1 MVTRITKKKK
11 NRKNFFVEWSNLSV
25 AQHFKHMLSPRITGW
40 MEMTKY
46 GQEKLPVP
54 YLDSY
59 NLCSEGKEATSA
71 SFSHTTC
78 HTRPVTLKGVSLWKD
93 KRPHALRT
101 GSSGLV
107 LWPAPRNWVLGYLC
121 RCVIFH
127 LLLETAWSLCWCGH
141 GLISISTATLLLG
154 VIPVRGPIRHTGSY
168 VGLNCWAAEGTPQQ
182 CWILE
187 DLFDW

>member
-1 MVTRITKKKK
+1 
-11 NRKNFFVEWSNLSV
+11 
-25 AQHFKHMLSPRITGW
+25 
-40 MEMTKY
+40 MTKY
-46 GQEKLPVP
+46 GQEKLSVP

-107 LWPAPRNWVLGYLC
+107 LWPAPRSWVLGYLC

-127 LLLETAWSLCWCGH
+127 LLLETAWSLCWLRPWLDFYLNGDIVARCYSSSGSNQAH
-141 GLISISTATLLLG
+141 WELCRFKLLG
-154 VIPVRGPIRHTGSY
+154 SRRNTSAVLNPGGSIWLIKPYFCHFKRWKCEALHWVMSTTQY
-168 VGLNCWAAEGTPQQ
+168 V
-182 CWILE
+182 
-187 DLFDW
+187 